1 MFLHCK
7 ERVKNIQYSIN
18 SPSVVKPALNQFGTY
33 YGTCIDFQF
42 KFLYKK
48 YSSIRCLWEHISTS
62 LPQTLLF
69 SGSGS
74 TSMKI
79 WHSLEHIISR
89 YNVFDRNLMGSFSV
103 LKYIRNQSSLLNCP
117 ELINMTHLMQALKM
131 LIKWHYGH
139 ASCLKCHRFS
149 PNHNLNHWHCFPLHV
164 TINLFHLSS
173 IQIQKYVQP
182 PRPRDSD
189 LTRTTWLSSW
199 TVFRFTQGNKKTYQ

>member
-1 MFLHCK
+1 MYWFS
-7 ERVKNIQYSIN
+7 IQVSLQKIFFNTLLVRTYFYQ
-18 SPSVVKPALNQFGTY
+18 SPSNVALQWIWFYLDEDLT
-33 YGTCIDFQF
+33 
-42 KFLYKK
+42 LSRYK
-48 YSSIRCLWEHISTS
+48 
-62 LPQTLLF
+62 
-69 SGSGS
+69 
-74 TSMKI
+74 
-79 WHSLEHIISR
+79 ISR

-149 PNHNLNHWHCFPLHV
+149 PNRNLNHWHCFPLHV
-164 TINLFHLSS
+164 TINILHLSS